1 MICIVF
7 FQAVDRWQKCI
18 DNLEGAVS
26 NPRECEPN
34 TLVLTKLLEEYFWL
48 LFLLQKSDTGTVYD
62 GF

>member
-26 NPRECEPN
+26 KGMWAAYSGPCPYKVAGR
-34 TLVLTKLLEEYFWL
+34 VLLTFVSSPEIRH
-48 LFLLQKSDTGTVYD
+48 
-62 GF
+62 